1 MSKEKRGTSDDAPR
15 FFFAYSV
22 WQSEKNAT
30 ANSCNETAAVVF
42 ECCTKACGTTNMID
56 TRMEWQRS
64 RMVRRLKT
72 CCI

>member
-15 FFFAYSV
+15 FSLLIV
-22 WQSEKNAT
+22 CGNLKNAT
-30 ANSCNETAAVVF
+30 ANSCNATAAVVF
-42 ECCTKACGTTNMID
+42 KCCTKACRTTNMID

-64 RMVRRLKT
+64 KMVRRLKT